1 MKKDRKKTLQISLFE
16 VRGGDRGEKWRRRIE
31 EEDGMV
37 RRQRFVANRSQ
48 TMGKK

>member
-1 MKKDRKKTLQISLFE
+1 M
-16 VRGGDRGEKWRRRIE
+16 RGGDRGEKWRRRIE

-48 TMGKK
+48 TMGKKVKSARGNFHHDL